1 MLKKHK
7 LQKRQIGNLHCK
19 MLEKIQTIF
28 LTFNM
33 EVYES
38 IVLFSFMFFLVF
50 KSFERWK

>member
-7 LQKRQIGNLHCK
+7 LQKRQMGNLHCK
-19 MLEKIQTIF
+19 MLEKIQTF

-38 IVLFSFMFFLVF
+38 IVLFSFMFVF
-50 KSFERWK
+50 GI